1 MNITYIEN
9 RTYTLEE
16 LLELYSNVGWTSYT
30 EKPDKLA
37 KAIKN
42 SLFTIGAF
50 EDGNLI
56 GFIRVVGDDASI
68 IYIQDLLV
76 KTTYQGLGIGSHL
89 LQAVLEKYKDIRQIV
104 LMTDD
109 TEKTKAFYKKNSMV
123 ETSQYEGVAMVK
135 YNL

>member
-30 EKPDKLA
+30 EKPDKLV

-42 SLFTIGAF
+42 SLYTLGAF
-50 EDGNLI
+50 DKEDFI
-56 GFIRVVGDDASI
+56 GCIRVIGDDTSI
-68 IYIQDLLV
+68 IYIQYLLV
-76 KTTYQGLGIGSHL
+76 KTSYQGMGIGSNL
-89 LQAVLEKYKDIRQIV
+89 LNTVLQKYKDIRQIV

-109 TEKTKAFYKKNSMV
+109 TEKTKAFYKKNGMV
-123 ETSQYEGVAMVK
+123 ETSQYQGLAMVK

>member
-16 LLELYSNVGWTSYT
+16 LQELYSNVGWISYT
-30 EKPDKLA
+30 EKPDKLV

-56 GFIRVVGDDASI
+56 GFIRVVGDDATI
-68 IYIQDLLV
+68 LYIQDLLV
-76 KTTYQGLGIGSHL
+76 KTDFQGLGIGSTL
-89 LQAVLEKYKDIRQIV
+89 LQAVLGKYKHIRQIV
-104 LMTDD
+104 LMTEDI
-109 TEKTKAFYKKNSMV
+109 EKTKAFYKKNGMV
-123 ETSQYEGVAMVK
+123 ETSHYQGLAMVK